1 MDFTPPNLAEDA
13 SKSLNPI
20 NSGLTPEIVDE
31 NVAVLDETAAH
42 AAAWQTAQDKFAD
55 ETGLAILLIDGH
67 QPPALHVSNNNS
79 VCRVVQSSEKHR
91 DLCEPFCGTAFD
103 RMQQAGGQISYLCH
117 AGLQCV
123 VAPLEPNVI
132 RPLAAIVGRA
142 FVKVSDYQNLLD
154 RVNSG
159 DWQQLP
165 TAEVDRNLLF
175 AENAEE
181 VGDVADIL
189 RDLSRR
195 ESESLIEFVARTEPN
210 PLLAEN
216 SKTLQNALADEPVQI
231 VQTVGEESTGNQI
244 EQTAVEPPAIARF
257 KPEQN
262 GGRHAESNFRS
273 AATTDETNEAIE
285 DFTAWQLFTDSLL
298 DKSFK
303 AACSETLRFL
313 AARYKLMSLA
323 WLERT
328 SNNQLK
334 PFLISDALREN
345 FPQTSFA
352 ANIMRLQTA
361 ILDETSYRPADLP
374 EVEIFPL
381 AVGEDVRAALLVADE
396 ISDEER
402 RRRIAKF
409 CHQIAV
415 SLEVLRLR
423 EELARRAEIVSAVQ
437 LFNEKLNETTPDN
450 LFERLMETCAE
461 FLSATRSSLLIFD
474 EIEQKLKV
482 VAAVGQQ
489 ADEMKKNLTAVGE
502 RVAEQVFLEGK
513 PVVIENAE
521 GLKLPPAPLE
531 RGYVSESFISFPLI
545 TGNRTVGVL
554 NVTDK
559 RNDGNYTQNDLDLLE
574 AIAPQ
579 LAIALDR
586 ATYQQRAGMFEQLSI
601 TDSLTGLLNRRYLN
615 ERLSEEVNRSNRD
628 GSPMSFLM
636 IDIDN
641 FKSYNDQ
648 HGHQAGD
655 EVLRMTAQ
663 CLRAVLRSADVAAR
677 YGGEEFCLLLPQTT
691 LSEARL
697 IAERIRERIEQT
709 TFPERLITVSVG
721 VAAYSPFHNT
731 PKEIIEAADKALY
744 QAKRIGKNNVQIWL
758 FGQTRR

>member
-1 MDFTPPNLAEDA
+1 MA
-13 SKSLNPI
+13 S
-20 NSGLTPEIVDE
+20 
-31 NVAVLDETAAH
+31 LDETAAR
-42 AAAWQTAQDKFAD
+42 AAAWQTAQDRFAD

-91 DLCEPFCGTAFD
+91 ALCEPYCGTAFD
-103 RMQQAGGQISYLCH
+103 KVQRANGQISYLCH

-123 VAPLEPNVI
+123 AAPLEPNVI

-159 DWQQLP
+159 DWQELP

-175 AENAEE
+175 AENIEE
-181 VGDVADIL
+181 IGDVAEIF

-195 ESESLIEFVARTEPN
+195 ESESLTEFVACTEPN
-210 PLLAEN
+210 PLSSNDEN
-216 SKTLQNALADEPVQI
+216 DAHDFAANEPSEI
-231 VQTVGEESTGNQI
+231 I
-244 EQTAVEPPAIARF
+244 
-257 KPEQN
+257 
-262 GGRHAESNFRS
+262 ESNSIGDLTQPVLSEPRAATVTETNQRGVSQSEMNRS
-273 AATTDETNEAIE
+273 AAFGEANEAIE

-313 AARYKLMSLA
+313 AARYELMSLA
-323 WLERT
+323 WLERAA
-328 SNNQLK
+328 NNQLK

-352 ANIMRLQTA
+352 ADITRLQTA
-361 ILDETSYRPADLP
+361 ILDETSYRPRELP
-374 EVEIFPL
+374 EIEIFPL
-381 AVGEDVRAALLVADE
+381 AVGEDVRAALLVADG
-396 ISDEER
+396 IKDDER
-402 RRRIAKF
+402 RRRIARF

-461 FLSATRSSLLIFD
+461 FLSATRSSLLLFD
-474 EIEQKLKV
+474 ENEQKLKV

-502 RVAEQVFLEGK
+502 RVAEQVFLDGK

-521 GLKLPPAPLE
+521 SLKLPPAPLE
-531 RGYVSESFISFPLI
+531 RGYISESFISFPLI

-709 TFPERLITVSVG
+709 TFPERIITVSIG